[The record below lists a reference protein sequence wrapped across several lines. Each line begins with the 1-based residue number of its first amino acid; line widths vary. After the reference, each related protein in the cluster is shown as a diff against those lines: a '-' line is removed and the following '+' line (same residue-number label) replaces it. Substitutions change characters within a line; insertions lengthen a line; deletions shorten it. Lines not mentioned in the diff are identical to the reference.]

1 MRDKRKLTLTVNV
14 RKLGIASIRRHFKEE
29 LDQDIGD
36 LKASLVLEFFLTE
49 LGPSLYNMG
58 VTDAKV
64 FFAERTE
71 DLGALS
77 LEEFTYW
84 PSASRRSG

>member
-1 MRDKRKLTLTVNV
+1 MRGQRKLSLTDDA
-14 RKLGIASIRRHFKEE
+14 RKLAIASIRRHFTEE

-36 LKASLVLEFFLTE
+36 LKATLVLDFFLAE
-49 LGPSLYNMG
+49 LGPTVYNMG
-58 VTDAKV
+58 VADVRA

-84 PSASRRSG
+84 PAASRRRG

>member
-1 MRDKRKLTLTVNV
+1 MRGQRKLSLTDDA
-14 RKLGIASIRRHFKEE
+14 RKLAIASIRRHFTEE

-36 LKASLVLEFFLTE
+36 LKATLVLDFFLAE
-49 LGPSLYNMG
+49 LGPTVYNMG
-58 VTDAKV
+58 VADARA

-84 PSASRRSG
+84 PAASRRRG